1 MPDLPRIGFLNSASQ
16 NGMRDLKG
24 SFLDGLAAENFV
36 EDQNVHIT
44 WKWAEGDYNGQLQ
57 QWAHDLVGE
66 GVNVIATTGGLVS
79 AQAAVRA
86 RGTQTTPILFIVGS
100 NPAQLEFQQ
109 GTHGRPRNAT
119 GVNAS
124 ATDNMQPRAQRF
136 RQLTHATKVA
146 LLLRPNT
153 SVHGIEHGMAPG
165 LGLTPIDVVNDNF
178 AAAFQSAIRQGCN
191 GILVTADPYFTSQ
204 RRTIV
209 DLARQN
215 HLPAGYAWSQYVDA
229 GGLMSYGA
237 SLAQAYFDVG
247 RYAGKILN
255 GRPVEQLP
263 IIVEPPPHLIIN
275 EQTAKELGL
284 DISIK

>member
-24 SFLDGLAAENFV
+24 SFLDGLATENFA

-57 QWAHDLVGE
+57 QWANDLVRE
-66 GVNVIATTGGLVS
+66 GVNVIAATGGLVS

-86 RGTQTTPILFIVGS
+86 RRAQTTPILFLVGS
-100 NPAQLEFQQ
+100 NPDQLEFEQ
-109 GTHGRPRNAT
+109 GTHGRPRYAT

-124 ATDNMQPRAQRF
+124 ATEHLPLRAQRF

-153 SVHGIEHGMAPG
+153 SVYNIEHGMAPG
-165 LGLTPIDVVNDNF
+165 LRLTAIDVVNKDF

-191 GILVTADPYFTSQ
+191 GVLVTADPYFTSQ

-209 DLARQN
+209 DLARHN

-247 RYAGKILN
+247 RYAGKVLS
-255 GRPVEQLP
+255 GTPVEELQ
-263 IIVEPPPHLIIN
+263 IIVEPPPQLIIN
-275 EQTAKELGL
+275 EQSANELGL